1 MSDDLWTVSASS
13 SGFADGGEWG
23 GVEEAAPIDY
33 ALVGRI
39 QAEVNR
45 ALDERAR
52 AANTAFSKA
61 EQRQLGGQLVSEY
74 LESQMLS
81 SAEEGLELLDAVQE
95 RALRDAV
102 LAQMFGLGR
111 LEQLLLETE
120 VEDIRI
126 PGSGPVLVKLASGK
140 REIRDPVAESVS
152 NLMAQLDAIA
162 THHGQN
168 ARSVTSARPW
178 LDLRLPG
185 QHRLAGVWE
194 ITPKPYVTIRR
205 HRYVDIKLD
214 DLVEMGELSP
224 AMAAFLNAAVIARRS
239 ILVVGGQSSG
249 KTTLLRALCQ
259 CLPPTESFATLE
271 TEFELLLHEISP
283 DRFPW
288 LIPYE
293 AREGMGE
300 IGLDGRPAG
309 EVTLADIFPTS
320 LRHSLDRMVVGEVRG
335 PEVTSLLSAMSRGY
349 KGSMGTFHADSAEG
363 AVTALATLLSEF
375 KTNWSYAASIFQ
387 IAEAVDLI
395 VYIDKE
401 PTRSG
406 ADIRYV
412 SHIIEIT
419 SVAENGQ
426 ATVNPIFEPLEGRAE
441 VDPRGYAANQ
451 PGDPRWGRRAGL
463 DPDWLEPEHSLWPKE
478 FPERAGWA

>member
-13 SGFADGGEWG
+13 SGFGDGGEWG

-33 ALVGRI
+33 VLVGRI

-81 SAEEGLELLDAVQE
+81 SAEEGLELLDASQE

-111 LEQLLLETE
+111 LEQLLLDPD

-126 PGSGPVLVKLASGK
+126 PGSGAVLVKLASGE
-140 REIRDPVAESVS
+140 REIREPVAESADD
-152 NLMAQLDAIA
+152 LMTQLDAIA
-162 THHGQN
+162 TNHGQN

-178 LDLRLPG
+178 VDLRLPG
-185 QHRLAGVWE
+185 HARLAGVWD
-194 ITPKPYVTIRR
+194 ITPVPYVTIRR
-205 HRYVDIKLD
+205 HRYVDVTLD
-214 DLVEMGELSP
+214 RLVELGTLSP
-224 AMAAFLNAAVIARRS
+224 AMAAFLEAAVIARRS
-239 ILVVGGQSSG
+239 ILVVGDPAVG

-259 CLPPTESFATLE
+259 CLPPTESFVTLE
-271 TEFELLLHEISP
+271 TEYELLLHEIP
-283 DRFPW
+283 GRFPW

-300 IGLDGRPAG
+300 IGRDGRPAG

-320 LRHSLDRMVVGEVRG
+320 LRHSADRCIVGEVRG
-335 PEVTSLLSAMSRGY
+335 AEAESLLDAMTRY
-349 KGSMGTFHADSAEG
+349 RGSMGTFHADSARL
-363 AVTALATLLSEF
+363 AVPALSTLLS
-375 KTNWSYAASIFQ
+375 KHQANWSVEASTRQ
-387 IAEAVDLI
+387 IAQAVDLI
-395 VYIDKE
+395 VYIDKDR
-401 PTRSG
+401 TRDG
-406 ADIRYV
+406 QIRYV
-412 SHIIEIT
+412 TDIVEVSQ
-419 SVAENGQ
+419 VAENSEP
-426 ATVNPIFEPLEGRAE
+426 TWNEIFQPLKDWADR
-441 VDPRGYAANQ
+441 DPRGYAVGKPEDQ
-451 PGDPRWGRRAGL
+451 RWVRRAGL
-463 DPDWLEPEHSLWPKE
+463 DLAHLEQENSVWPNP
-478 FPERAGWA
+478 FPERWGWG

>member
-1 MSDDLWTVSASS
+1 MDGVDRAGDDGNWN
-13 SGFADGGEWG
+13 

-52 AANTAFSKA
+52 AASTAFSPA
-61 EQRQLGGQLVSEY
+61 EQRQLAGQLISEY

-81 SAEEGLELLDAVQE
+81 SAEDGLELLDAVQE

-111 LEQLLLETE
+111 LEQLLLDTE
-120 VEDIRI
+120 IEDIRI
-126 PGSGPVLVKLASGK
+126 PGSGPVLVKLASGV

-152 NLMAQLDAIA
+152 DLMAQLDAIA

-194 ITPKPYVTIRR
+194 ITPKPYVTVRR
-205 HRYVDIKLD
+205 HRYVDITLD

-224 AMAAFLNAAVIARRS
+224 AMAAFLKAAVIARRS

-249 KTTLLRALCQ
+249 KTTLLRGLCQ

-271 TEFELLLHEISP
+271 TEYELLLHEIAP

-335 PEVTSLLSAMSRGY
+335 QPTLGSAERGPQAGGDPSATGRPGSMSMSMSRGKY
-349 KGSMGTFHADSAEG
+349 
-363 AVTALATLLSEF
+363 
-375 KTNWSYAASIFQ
+375 
-387 IAEAVDLI
+387 
-395 VYIDKE
+395 
-401 PTRSG
+401 
-406 ADIRYV
+406 
-412 SHIIEIT
+412 
-419 SVAENGQ
+419 
-426 ATVNPIFEPLEGRAE
+426 
-441 VDPRGYAANQ
+441 
-451 PGDPRWGRRAGL
+451 GRRSRIPRSSTASTARMVLHGSGS
-463 DPDWLEPEHSLWPKE
+463 PHRQRRPAPGAFPCTESAAAARSRCRSRACNAAATWL
-478 FPERAGWA
+478 R